1 MHAAP
6 PHTPN
11 GARPADEDGGQV
23 DVLAQL
29 SRLLLILRRRWL
41 VIAATTVVCIA
52 ASVGVLRLLKPRW
65 QSSASIVLHMSGPQ
79 VLDKVEGVGED
90 AQARLLGYKEYY
102 QTQRQ
107 IMSSRTVAEA
117 ALETLGLASDP
128 QFLGVDHIEDKTERA
143 AMAQEIDP
151 VERLR
156 EMVTVGEVHGSRIV
170 QITAEY
176 PDPIVARNIAN
187 AVAETYIAHVREG
200 RSKVGREAKEDIAE
214 ERGKALGNVRDAER
228 DLEAFKKD
236 NRITSIALSDRQNEI
251 TESILMLTKQHK
263 EAQSEH
269 DRLKRRLGQASSL
282 LSKDQLAAAYL
293 LPESKLSVF
302 KEMRKEQ
309 LAAETRFREV
319 DIEYGPKHEE
329 HRKAKNKLDTINA
342 KIEREG
348 KSLIASLEAQVAAAG
363 EHEKFLGAS
372 LGGERRKALTLSGLE
387 REYRELERE
396 ASVASEEYLLVARR
410 DTEIA
415 LTNRVENEGIEILDR
430 ATASTEAVFPPK
442 ELIVVVGAVLGFGLG
457 CVLALSIDFRDS
469 RLRGLLDLE
478 RAMSTFGVPVL
489 GQLPLLP
496 PDSRL
501 GVGNTR
507 AQRKQRD
514 LYAHLFPQSLMAERC
529 RGVRTALTFAQ
540 GREPVGS
547 IMITSPS
554 SSEGKSSTAINLAL
568 SFCQANK
575 KVVLIDADMRRPR
588 LHHIYP
594 GPVNN
599 DDIGLA
605 GVLTERATLDDALL
619 ESPEDAPEN
628 LTILPCGNIPE
639 NPAELLDG
647 PSFRRMLAELRDRF
661 DLVVIDSPPVL
672 PVTDPL
678 LLAGQADAVVLVT
691 RCDSTTRGELQ
702 RSLNQLGQAD
712 ANIMGVILNEVD
724 TRQER
729 YEYGSDYYTYRAP
742 ATGSDSASA

>member
-65 QSSASIVLHMSGPQ
+65 QSSATIVLHMSGPQ

-228 DLEAFKKD
+228 DLVAFKKD

-529 RGVRTALTFAQ
+529 RGIRTSIAFVQ
-540 GREPVGS
+540 GAEPAS
-547 IMITSPS
+547 TIMITSPS
-554 SSEGKSSTAINLAL
+554 SSEGKSSTAMNLAL
-568 SFCQANK
+568 SFCQAGK
-575 KVVLIDADMRRPR
+575 SVLVIDADMRRPR
-588 LHHIYP
+588 LHSVFDADPKH
-594 GPVNN
+594 V
-599 DDIGLA
+599 GLA
-605 GVLTERATLDDALL
+605 ALLAEKAKVEDALITGIENAPDSLSIMVCGDIPDDPAEKL
-619 ESPEDAPEN
+619 ESMA
-628 LTILPCGNIPE
+628 
-639 NPAELLDG
+639 
-647 PSFRRMLAELRDRF
+647 FRRLLKDLQTRF
-661 DLVVIDSPPVL
+661 DIVILDSPPIL
-672 PVTDPL
+672 PVADPL
-678 LLAGQADAVVLVT
+678 ILAREVDGVILVC
-691 RCDSTTRGELQ
+691 RCEQTTRGELQ
-702 RSLNQLGQAD
+702 RAMSGIMQSD
-712 ANIMGVILNEVD
+712 ANMLGVVLNEVD
-724 TRQER
+724 ARQER
-729 YEYGSDYYTYRAP
+729 YDYGGGSGYYTYRP
-742 ATGSDSASA
+742 RETGTEA